1 MRSPDQPEDPFVQAV
16 RQQAE
21 RARQG
26 RRTFW
31 QGLAVVGV
39 VGWLVTL
46 PAVGGAFLGRWLD
59 RRADTGI
66 RWTLALLVLGLVV
79 GCAAAW
85 RHVKQGMEE

>member
-1 MRSPDQPEDPFVQAV
+1 MSAPEHPEDPFVKAV
-16 RQQAE
+16 RRQAE
-21 RARQG
+21 RARVG

-31 QGLAVVGV
+31 QGLAMVGV

-46 PAVGGAFLGRWLD
+46 PAVGGALLGRWID

-66 RWTLALLVLGLVV
+66 RWTLGLLVLGLAG

-85 RHVKQGMEE
+85 RHVKEGLEE

>member
-1 MRSPDQPEDPFVQAV
+1 MRGPNNPEDPFVEAV
-16 RQQAE
+16 RRQAA

-39 VGWLVTL
+39 VGWLVVL
-46 PAVGGAFLGRWLD
+46 PAVGGAWLGRWID

-66 RWTLALLVLGLVV
+66 RWTLGLLVLGLAA
-79 GCAAAW
+79 GCTAAW
-85 RHVKQGMEE
+85 RHVQEGMEE